1 MTAGAPE
8 RFDWAA
14 ILARLEQSMRAA
26 DSDDPARRQALLRE
40 RRAALA
46 QPAPELLDAVASNV
60 LELLTFEVAGERYA
74 LETRWVAQALALPPL
89 TPLPGV
95 PGYVAGIA
103 AWRGQVLAV
112 LDLRALLSLNV
123 NRLTE
128 PSAMVVVRGEAMEF
142 ALLADRVLGVQRT
155 ARAGLSPGVPGA
167 LPARPG
173 YLLGVAPDRTAV
185 LDGAMMLGD
194 AALVVHGAD

>member
-1 MTAGAPE
+1 MTAGSGE

-14 ILARLEQSMRAA
+14 ILARLEHSMHAA
-26 DSDDPARRQALLRE
+26 EADDPARRRELLRA

-46 QPAPELLDAVASNV
+46 RPAPELLESGAADA
-60 LELLTFEVAGERYA
+60 LELLAFEVAGERYA

-95 PGYVAGIA
+95 PGYVAGIV

-128 PSAMVVVRGEAMEF
+128 PAAIIVVRGEAMEF
-142 ALLADRVLGVQRT
+142 ALLADRVLGVQRS
-155 ARAGLSPGVPGA
+155 ARAGLSPGVPGV

-173 YLLGVAPDRTAV
+173 YLLGVAADRTAV

-194 AALVVHGAD
+194 AALVVHASD